1 MGAYSN
7 PQGFIDTQTGQH
19 FRDLQA
25 NIAGAVS
32 GFAKLYKEKRDQVD
46 LFLQKQREQNIKN
59 QQEVDDWSVKQ
70 MGLIQE
76 ASAKNS
82 TVDWNETYKDLIK
95 RAADIKLAQLKG
107 NLDPE
112 LRKEYL
118 AIQSSVGDYVNG
130 LGNLS
135 SMNETLGQLKTKGY
149 GVEGGLS
156 NFNNPEQDKALKL
169 LSGELP
175 GGKKEAKST
184 YDPQTGTM
192 KQVMTVYGS
201 DGFTYNFDMATL
213 NSLSNKPSGFF
224 TIVPETSKAIET
236 GNQSLK
242 ALEITQT
249 NAKGEAIPTGVL
261 QDGYKNSTKSGV
273 EGDITWVNGIGTKRK
288 KVTKKVVVGDRSG
301 KAMPDQWEEETYQA
315 YDIDKLTGSNS
326 DWETNQKAQAAALF
340 VEPNTAKSGWYE
352 SIRPALRRALDDKTL
367 PSDQIKR
374 IEGLLSG
381 IDMGEEE
388 AKTRDFNPV
397 EKDITMQGYMELAR
411 ISTQKAYGM
420 KLVDKVTID
429 YEKPASTGGS
439 GSSAE
444 PKSPGVMN
452 LYTKKAAQE
461 YFKRALGLTAGLDK
475 VKGKIPKEIMG
486 KSVALPDGLMINGSQ
501 VKNVEIVLNPNAKF
515 NNVRFDILG
524 SDGMVIEENIDQ
536 NTLNSMFKGSI
547 SATKGDIAA
556 RKKNELQ

>member
-1 MGAYSN
+1 M
-7 PQGFIDTQTGQH
+7 
-19 FRDLQA
+19 
-25 NIAGAVS
+25 
-32 GFAKLYKEKRDQVD
+32 
-46 LFLQKQREQNIKN
+46 
-59 QQEVDDWSVKQ
+59 
-70 MGLIQE
+70 
-76 ASAKNS
+76 
-82 TVDWNETYKDLIK
+82 
-95 RAADIKLAQLKG
+95 
-107 NLDPE
+107 
-112 LRKEYL
+112 
-118 AIQSSVGDYVNG
+118 
-130 LGNLS
+130 
-135 SMNETLGQLKTKGY
+135 
-149 GVEGGLS
+149 
-156 NFNNPEQDKALKL
+156 
-169 LSGELP
+169 
-175 GGKKEAKST
+175 
-184 YDPQTGTM
+184 
-192 KQVMTVYGS
+192 
-201 DGFTYNFDMATL
+201 
-213 NSLSNKPSGFF
+213 
-224 TIVPETSKAIET
+224 
-236 GNQSLK
+236 
-242 ALEITQT
+242 
-249 NAKGEAIPTGVL
+249 
-261 QDGYKNSTKSGV
+261 
-273 EGDITWVNGIGTKRK
+273 
-288 KVTKKVVVGDRSG
+288 
-301 KAMPDQWEEETYQA
+301 
-315 YDIDKLTGSNS
+315 
-326 DWETNQKAQAAALF
+326 
-340 VEPNTAKSGWYE
+340 
-352 SIRPALRRALDDKTL
+352 
-367 PSDQIKR
+367 
-374 IEGLLSG
+374 LSG

>member
-32 GFAKLYKEKRDQVD
+32 GFAKSYKEKQDQVEA
-46 LFLQKQREQNIKN
+46 FLQRQREQDIKGE
-59 QQEVDDWSVKQ
+59 QETLDWSVKQ

-76 ASAKNS
+76 ASTKNG
-82 TVDWNETYKDLIK
+82 TIDWNDTYKELIN
-95 RAADIKLAQLKG
+95 RASQLRLNQLRG
-107 NLDPE
+107 NLTSDDK
-112 LRKEYL
+112 KEYT
-118 AIQSSVGDYVNG
+118 AIMGSVGDYVNG

-135 SMNETLGQLKTKGY
+135 SMNESIEQLRAKGY
-149 GVEGGLS
+149 GAEGGYS
-156 NFNNPEQDKALKL
+156 AFNDTKTKKALDL
-169 LSGELP
+169 LSGKLP
-175 GGKKEAKST
+175 GGKKEAISE
-184 YDPQTGTM
+184 YDRETGTM
-192 KQVMTVYGS
+192 KQTIVVQGPE
-201 DGFTYNFDMATL
+201 GFNHIFDIATL
-213 NSLSNKPSGFF
+213 NSMAAKPSGFF
-224 TIVPETSKAIET
+224 TVVPETSKAIET

-261 QDGYKNSTKSGV
+261 QDGYKNSTKNGV
-273 EGDITWVNGIGTKRK
+273 EGDITWANGIGTRRK
-288 KVTKKVVVGDRSG
+288 KVTKKVIVGDRSG

-352 SIRPALRRALDDKTL
+352 TIRPALRRALDDKTL

-388 AKTRDFNPV
+388 ATTRDFNPV

-461 YFKRALGLTAGLDK
+461 YFKRALGLTSGLDK